1 MQKILIIE
9 DDKFLG
15 DVLLQK
21 LISDGFD
28 TKLIKDGNLA
38 INEIKEFQPD
48 LILLDILLPNFNG
61 YEILEEK
68 QKDESIKDIPVII
81 LSNSGQPVEIS
92 RALNLGVKDY
102 LVKAHFDPEEV
113 LVKVK
118 QQFGN
123 ISSGVGKTVSNRLK
137 GKTIMWVEDDQ
148 FLSDLIERKMS
159 KINCNFVH
167 VIRGDEVIDRLKQIT
182 PDIIMLDILLP
193 GMNGLE
199 ILTAI
204 KNNKETRDIP
214 VIIISNMNQA
224 SDLRKYKEL
233 GAVDF
238 IVKADFSLD
247 EIFNRI
253 SSLIK

>member
-81 LSNSGQPVEIS
+81 LSNSGLLTSEKAIVSSMFFRLSP
-92 RALNLGVKDY
+92 LNKLM
-102 LVKAHFDPEEV
+102 FCS
-113 LVKVK
+113 
-118 QQFGN
+118 Q
-123 ISSGVGKTVSNRLK
+123 RL
-137 GKTIMWVEDDQ
+137 
-148 FLSDLIERKMS
+148 
-159 KINCNFVH
+159 
-167 VIRGDEVIDRLKQIT
+167 
-182 PDIIMLDILLP
+182 
-193 GMNGLE
+193 
-199 ILTAI
+199 
-204 KNNKETRDIP
+204 
-214 VIIISNMNQA
+214 
-224 SDLRKYKEL
+224 
-233 GAVDF
+233 
-238 IVKADFSLD
+238 
-247 EIFNRI
+247 
-253 SSLIK
+253 